1 MTWWLGLDRIVQRVI
16 IAGALVCAIVAL
28 SLLVGYCS
36 SREEVARARHDA
48 TVADRQA
55 GLGADAAKTT
65 AGQVQAEADNAAQT
79 GRNRE
84 EIMNAPNASETAG
97 AAGDAGL
104 RALCRRVS
112 YRDSE
117 RCAELRRA
125 DRADASR

>member
-1 MTWWLGLDRIVQRVI
+1 MWWTALDATAKRIVGFMALFCVLACALFALALCNARQDAAKAQGEGRV
-16 IAGALVCAIVAL
+16 AEA
-28 SLLVGYCS
+28 
-36 SREEVARARHDA
+36 
-48 TVADRQA
+48 QA

-104 RALCRRVS
+104 RALCQRVQ
-112 YRDSE
+112 YRGSQ
-117 RCAELRRA
+117 RCAELLGN
-125 DRADASR
+125 DRPNPSR